1 MVSCLLCDLD
11 GTILDVDIV
20 ANCVLFFQNWDVAD
34 LRILRC
40 ELAFIRLNLSL
51 FTLNIYLIERWHHNF
66 DVTFPPPSHL
76 LIWNVKLQSLGH
88 LDCTEVWLSEAGSGT
103 REGQVLSGW
112 VVVLGTKGLS
122 DRITCSAGRPTRHY
136 DCLTVSL
143 DNWLSDATVIESLL
157 LTFQKVWF
165 AHWELGT
172 GSLTA
177 SQVAFLEHLYSVQF
191 SSHLFW
197 RRLQIIVIGVKTDRS
212 WSFQGVAEL
221 HCGRW
226 HNFHASHRCIVHHF
240 GLRGECA
247 GHEVHVSCLDRQ
259 IKLAVDPMGRA
270 IALVALRHLIMV
282 ISLLHF

>member
-20 ANCVLFFQNWDVAD
+20 ANCELFFQNWDVAD

-51 FTLNIYLIERWHHNF
+51 FTLNIYLIERWHHNL

-88 LDCTEVWLSEAGSGT
+88 LNCTEVRLSEAGSGT

-122 DRITCSAGRPTRHY
+122 DRITRSAWRPTRHY

-143 DNWLSDATVIESLL
+143 DDWLSDATVIESLL
-157 LTFQKVWF
+157 LTFQ
-165 AHWELGT
+165 
-172 GSLTA
+172 
-177 SQVAFLEHLYSVQF
+177 
-191 SSHLFW
+191 
-197 RRLQIIVIGVKTDRS
+197 
-212 WSFQGVAEL
+212 
-221 HCGRW
+221 
-226 HNFHASHRCIVHHF
+226 
-240 GLRGECA
+240 
-247 GHEVHVSCLDRQ
+247 
-259 IKLAVDPMGRA
+259 
-270 IALVALRHLIMV
+270 
-282 ISLLHF
+282 